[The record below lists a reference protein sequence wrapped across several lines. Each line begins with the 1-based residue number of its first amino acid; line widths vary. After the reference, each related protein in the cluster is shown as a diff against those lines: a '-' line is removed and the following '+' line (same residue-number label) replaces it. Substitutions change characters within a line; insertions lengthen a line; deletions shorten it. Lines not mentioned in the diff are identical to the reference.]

1 MRRIHMPI
9 RGIAVAACAVALAT
23 SCVAAEVSALSIE
36 SGGRPLAVTRYA
48 AAGTAAR
55 PGVMVLHGA
64 SGLDAGH
71 EAYAHYARLLAAN
84 GIDAYLLDYFGPRA
98 TWTCGCWSIWAAKVL
113 DVAAFVARSPQSSG
127 RVGVLGFSLGGG
139 VAIESA
145 ADPRIRALAV
155 LYPSIPNKVEFA
167 RPPPLLVLQGDADR
181 AAPLPDSEALV
192 RLARQSGGRAELV
205 VYPGEGHRLST
216 WQQAAATD
224 ATERMIAFFRAELT
238 APSVR

>member
-1 MRRIHMPI
+1 MR
-9 RGIAVAACAVALAT
+9 A
-23 SCVAAEVSALSIE
+23 
-36 SGGRPLAVTRYA
+36 
-48 AAGTAAR
+48 
-55 PGVMVLHGA
+55 
-64 SGLDAGH
+64 
-71 EAYAHYARLLAAN
+71 LLAAN
-84 GIDAYLLDYFGPRA
+84 GIDAYLIDYFGPRS
-98 TWTCGCWSIWAAKVL
+98 TWTCGCWSIWAATSPRCGGI
-113 DVAAFVARSPQSSG
+113 RSGSPRSSG
-127 RVGVLGFSLGGG
+127 RVGLLGFSLGGG

-145 ADPRIRALAV
+145 ADPRIRALVV
-155 LYPSIPNKVEFA
+155 LYPSVPSNVEFA